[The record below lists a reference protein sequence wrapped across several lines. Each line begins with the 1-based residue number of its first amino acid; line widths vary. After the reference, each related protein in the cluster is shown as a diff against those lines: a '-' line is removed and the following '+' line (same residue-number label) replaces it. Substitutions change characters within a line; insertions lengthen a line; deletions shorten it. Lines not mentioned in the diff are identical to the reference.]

1 MLSRTASQLL
11 HGKLFIFTRLPFDK
25 PFLCSPFN
33 IESPVIVT
41 FQALFAISIMFH
53 TEGAKVFKKVQLQ
66 GRLKYLNLEQDPG
79 HNGR

>member
-1 MLSRTASQLL
+1 M
-11 HGKLFIFTRLPFDK
+11 
-25 PFLCSPFN
+25 CSPFN

-79 HNGR
+79 HNAR